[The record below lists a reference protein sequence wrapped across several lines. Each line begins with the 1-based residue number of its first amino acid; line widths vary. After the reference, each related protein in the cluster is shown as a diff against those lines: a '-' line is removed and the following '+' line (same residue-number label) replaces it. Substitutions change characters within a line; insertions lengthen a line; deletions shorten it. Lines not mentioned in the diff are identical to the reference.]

1 MKFSKLEQEEI
12 KKICEWGKTSNVFS
26 GINHYLSHY
35 GLPDGTGIFSFP
47 NKHLILCFDSEIF
60 DQNNFYPDGGNAI
73 NKTVFTLNFILK
85 LERLNF
91 VTLVTEK
98 GVEFLH
104 SFKGDG
110 VSVYI
115 NNIEKNNFN
124 YEFSYLSDKV
134 NSTKAKLICKD
145 NVIIDTNT
153 NKQIYFCLPIYFEL
167 DTYRLLSSYMTINQE
182 LFELVSNDFK
192 TYEDI
197 QLEEAKAQTKAA
209 YDSLE
214 EARKQ
219 TKASLDSLAE
229 TIKQTQKTQESLDEA
244 QKQSYQARTQTGLS
258 ILTLFL
264 SVGAILWSIYASN
277 EIPITINQSQFD
289 SIQIQQKVLIETL
302 NEIKMSQMD
311 KDSVI
316 KELDS
321 TKAKI
326 DKISNTLKELKKMN
340 SKGK

>member
-26 GINHYLSHY
+26 GISHYLSHY

-91 VTLVTEK
+91 VTLVPEK

-167 DTYRLLSSYMTINQE
+167 DTYRLLSSYMMVNQE

-192 TYEDI
+192 TYEEI
-197 QLEEAKAQTKAA
+197 QLEEAQKQTNIANESLEEARKQTESANK
-209 YDSLE
+209 SLE

-219 TKASLDSLAE
+219 TKASH
-229 TIKQTQKTQESLDEA
+229 ESLEEA
-244 QKQSYQARTQTGLS
+244 RKQKKHL
-258 ILTLFL
+258 
-264 SVGAILWSIYASN
+264 
-277 EIPITINQSQFD
+277 
-289 SIQIQQKVLIETL
+289 
-302 NEIKMSQMD
+302 
-311 KDSVI
+311 
-316 KELDS
+316 
-321 TKAKI
+321 
-326 DKISNTLKELKKMN
+326 MN
-340 SKGK
+340 L

>member
-26 GINHYLSHY
+26 GISHYLSHY

-91 VTLVTEK
+91 VTLVPEK

-167 DTYRLLSSYMTINQE
+167 DTYRLLSSYMMVNQE

-192 TYEDI
+192 TYEEI
-197 QLEEAKAQTKAA
+197 QLEEAQKQTKIASE
-209 YDSLE
+209 SLE
-214 EARKQ
+214 EARNQ
-219 TKASLDSLAE
+219 TNAASASLA
-229 TIKQTQKTQESLDEA
+229 EA
-244 QKQSYQARTQTGLS
+244 QKQTGKAKTQTYLS
-258 ILTLFL
+258 ITAVVLSGLAIIASIFVPRCTPSTLD
-264 SVGAILWSIYASN
+264 
-277 EIPITINQSQFD
+277 QKQFD
-289 SIQIQQKVLIETL
+289 TIQNNQAELIIKL
-302 NEIKMSQMD
+302 NEIKISQIGN
-311 KDSVI
+311 DSLI
-316 KELDS
+316 KELNLVNHS
-321 TKAKI
+321 I
-326 DKISNTLKELKKMN
+326 DEISHSLNEMKESN